1 MSAEGALMHPGESHA
16 GDNLPPADNPGS
28 VTSPR
33 ASQHAVSRLTAPVGA
48 DDDQASLMAAA
59 GQEWRVARRGEM
71 LEGVVVSI
79 DRDGV
84 LVDLGTKSEGLIP
97 IAEVQSL
104 VDDNQLKAG
113 DTVYVVVTQPEGR
126 SDHAI
131 LSFSRARSE
140 RGWVVVQA
148 SMDAGTIMPARVV
161 EVNRGGLVADVEGL
175 RGFIPLSQIAR
186 LRPGVGPTGQDSD
199 ALLASLVGQTLSV
212 KVLEVNRGRNRLV
225 LSERAASQEL
235 RGQRRERLLAEL
247 KEGEIRRGR
256 VSGITDFGVF
266 VDLGGAD
273 GLVHLSELA
282 WRPIANPAEVVE
294 VGSEVDVVV
303 LGVDRERQKISLS
316 IRRTQPEPW
325 VTAAER
331 YPVGAL
337 VTGTVARLTTFGAF
351 VRLDDGIE
359 GLVHVSELSDRHVT
373 HPRNV
378 VKEGDV
384 ITVRVLR
391 VEAERR
397 RLGLSLRQAA
407 QADDQPTDFSDALAE
422 WNESSSRFD
431 DGDRR

>member
-1 MSAEGALMHPGESHA
+1 MAVTA
-16 GDNLPPADNPGS
+16 G
-28 VTSPR
+28 
-33 ASQHAVSRLTAPVGA
+33 

-59 GQEWRVARRGEM
+59 EQEWRVARRGEM

-104 VDDNQLKAG
+104 VDDNQLKPG
-113 DTVYVVVTQPEGR
+113 DTIYVVVTQPEGR
-126 SDHAI
+126 SDHAV

-140 RGWVVVQA
+140 RGWGVVQA
-148 SMDAGTIMPARVV
+148 SLDAGTIMPARVV

-186 LRPGVGPTGQDSD
+186 LRPGAAPTGQDND
-199 ALLASLVGQTLSV
+199 ALLASLVGQTLAV
-212 KVLEVNRGRNRLV
+212 KVIEVNRGRNRLV
-225 LSERAASQEL
+225 LSERAATQEL

-247 KEGEIRRGR
+247 KEGEVRRGR

-273 GLVHLSELA
+273 GLVHLSELS
-282 WRPIANPAEVVE
+282 WRPVANPTDVVE

-331 YPVGAL
+331 YPVGSL
-337 VTGTVARLTTFGAF
+337 VTGMVARLTAFGAF

-359 GLVHVSELSDRHVT
+359 GLVHVSELSDRHVP

-391 VEAERR
+391 VDAERR

-422 WNESSSRFD
+422 WNDSSSRY
-431 DGDRR
+431 GAGGSR

>member
-1 MSAEGALMHPGESHA
+1 MS
-16 GDNLPPADNPGS
+16 
-28 VTSPR
+28 
-33 ASQHAVSRLTAPVGA
+33 
-48 DDDQASLMAAA
+48 
-59 GQEWRVARRGEM
+59 
-71 LEGVVVSI
+71 
-79 DRDGV
+79 
-84 LVDLGTKSEGLIP
+84 
-97 IAEVQSL
+97 
-104 VDDNQLKAG
+104 
-113 DTVYVVVTQPEGR
+113 
-126 SDHAI
+126 
-131 LSFSRARSE
+131 
-140 RGWVVVQA
+140 
-148 SMDAGTIMPARVV
+148 ARVV
-161 EVNRGGLVADVEGL
+161 EVNRGGLVADVEGV
-175 RGFIPLSQIAR
+175 RGFIPLSQVAR
-186 LRPGVGPTGQDSD
+186 IRPNASATGQDTES
-199 ALLASLVGQTLSV
+199 LLASLVGQTLSV
-212 KVLEVNRGRNRLV
+212 KVLEVNRARNRLV
-225 LSERAASQEL
+225 LSERAATQEL

-282 WRPIANPAEVVE
+282 WRPVTNPSEVVE

-325 VTAAER
+325 VTAVER
-331 YPVGAL
+331 YPVGSL

-359 GLVHVSELSDRHVT
+359 GLVHVSELSDHHVT

-407 QADDQPTDFSDALAE
+407 QADDQDTDFSEALAE
-422 WNESSSRFD
+422 WNDGASRND
-431 DGDRR
+431 NGNRR

>member
-1 MSAEGALMHPGESHA
+1 MQPSESQEE
-16 GDNLPPADNPGS
+16 DK
-28 VTSPR
+28 
-33 ASQHAVSRLTAPVGA
+33 VSRTGDASVGA
-48 DDDQASLMAAA
+48 SVQTGRRNGNGSSQPEAESDQARLMAEAE
-59 GQEWRVARRGEM
+59 QEWRVLRRGEM
-71 LEGVVVSI
+71 LEGTVVSI

-97 IAEVQSL
+97 LSEVQAL
-104 VDDNQLKAG
+104 VDAHELNPG
-113 DTVYVVVTQPEGR
+113 DTVFVVVTQPEGR
-126 SDHAI
+126 TDHAI

-140 RGWVVVQA
+140 RGWVVVQE
-148 SMDAGTIMPARVV
+148 SFDAGAIVSARVV

-175 RGFIPLSQIAR
+175 RGFIPLSQVAR
-186 LRPGVGPTGQDSD
+186 LRPGVAPSGQDNE

-212 KVLEVNRGRNRLV
+212 RVLEVNRARNRLV
-225 LSERAASQEL
+225 LSERVASQEM

-247 KEGEIRRGR
+247 KEGEVRRGK

-282 WRPIANPAEVVE
+282 WRPVVNPAEIVS
-294 VGSEVDVVV
+294 VGSDVDVVV

-359 GLVHVSELSDRHVT
+359 GLVHVSELSDQHVL

-407 QADDQPTDFSDALAE
+407 EADVENTDYTSVGSDWDDGRL
-422 WNESSSRFD
+422 RFD
-431 DGDRR
+431 GSGR

>member
-1 MSAEGALMHPGESHA
+1 MS
-16 GDNLPPADNPGS
+16 
-28 VTSPR
+28 
-33 ASQHAVSRLTAPVGA
+33 
-48 DDDQASLMAAA
+48 
-59 GQEWRVARRGEM
+59 
-71 LEGVVVSI
+71 
-79 DRDGV
+79 
-84 LVDLGTKSEGLIP
+84 
-97 IAEVQSL
+97 
-104 VDDNQLKAG
+104 
-113 DTVYVVVTQPEGR
+113 
-126 SDHAI
+126 
-131 LSFSRARSE
+131 
-140 RGWVVVQA
+140 
-148 SMDAGTIMPARVV
+148 ARVV
-161 EVNRGGLVADVEGL
+161 EVNRGGLVADVEGV

-186 LRPGVGPTGQDSD
+186 IRPGASTIAQDTESQ
-199 ALLASLVGQTLSV
+199 LASLVGQTLSV
-212 KVLEVNRGRNRLV
+212 KVLEVNRARNRLV
-225 LSERAASQEL
+225 LSERAATQEL

-247 KEGEIRRGR
+247 KEGEVRRGR

-282 WRPIANPAEVVE
+282 WRPVTNPAEIVE

-325 VTAAER
+325 LKAAER
-331 YPVGAL
+331 YPVGSL

-359 GLVHVSELSDRHVT
+359 GLVHVSELSDHHVT

-407 QADDQPTDFSDALAE
+407 QADDQDTDFSDALAE
-422 WNESSSRFD
+422 WNDGASRND
-431 DGDRR
+431 HGNRR

>member
-1 MSAEGALMHPGESHA
+1 M
-16 GDNLPPADNPGS
+16 
-28 VTSPR
+28 
-33 ASQHAVSRLTAPVGA
+33 
-48 DDDQASLMAAA
+48 
-59 GQEWRVARRGEM
+59 
-71 LEGVVVSI
+71 
-79 DRDGV
+79 
-84 LVDLGTKSEGLIP
+84 
-97 IAEVQSL
+97 
-104 VDDNQLKAG
+104 
-113 DTVYVVVTQPEGR
+113 
-126 SDHAI
+126 

-140 RGWVVVQA
+140 RGWGVVQ
-148 SMDAGTIMPARVV
+148 SNFEAGTIMPAKVV

-186 LRPGVGPTGQDSD
+186 LRPGASPTGQDSEK
-199 ALLASLVGQTLSV
+199 LLAALVGETLSV
-212 KVLEVNRGRNRLV
+212 KVLEVNRARNRLV
-225 LSERAASQEL
+225 LSERLASQEL

-256 VSGITDFGVF
+256 VSGITEFGVF

-282 WRPIANPAEVVE
+282 WRPVANPTEIVT
-294 VGSEVDVVV
+294 VGSDVDVVV
-303 LGVDRERQKISLS
+303 LGVDRERQKVSLS

-325 VTAAER
+325 LTAAER
-331 YPVGAL
+331 YPVGGL

-378 VKEGDV
+378 VQEGDV

-391 VEAERR
+391 VEPERR

-407 QADDQPTDFSDALAE
+407 EEDVQETSYTSVGAD
-422 WNESSSRFD
+422 WNEGGSRFNV
-431 DGDRR
+431 GDR

>member
-1 MSAEGALMHPGESHA
+1 
-16 GDNLPPADNPGS
+16 
-28 VTSPR
+28 
-33 ASQHAVSRLTAPVGA
+33 
-48 DDDQASLMAAA
+48 MAAA
-59 GQEWRVARRGEM
+59 EQEWRVARRGEM

-104 VDDNQLKAG
+104 VDDNQLKPG

-140 RGWVVVQA
+140 RGWGVVQA
-148 SMDAGTIMPARVV
+148 SLDAGTIMPARVV

-186 LRPGVGPTGQDSD
+186 LRPGAAPSGQDNE

-212 KVLEVNRGRNRLV
+212 KVIEVNRARNRLV
-225 LSERAASQEL
+225 LSERAATQEL

-247 KEGEIRRGR
+247 KEGEIRHGR

-282 WRPIANPAEVVE
+282 WRPVANPTEVVE

-331 YPVGAL
+331 YPVGSL
-337 VTGTVARLTTFGAF
+337 VTGTVARLTAFGAF

-359 GLVHVSELSDRHVT
+359 GLVHVSELSDRHVP

-397 RLGLSLRQAA
+397 RLGLSLRQAV

-422 WNESSSRFD
+422 WNDNASRYGA
-431 DGDRR
+431 GDRR

>member
-1 MSAEGALMHPGESHA
+1 
-16 GDNLPPADNPGS
+16 
-28 VTSPR
+28 
-33 ASQHAVSRLTAPVGA
+33 
-48 DDDQASLMAAA
+48 
-59 GQEWRVARRGEM
+59 
-71 LEGVVVSI
+71 
-79 DRDGV
+79 
-84 LVDLGTKSEGLIP
+84 
-97 IAEVQSL
+97 
-104 VDDNQLKAG
+104 
-113 DTVYVVVTQPEGR
+113 
-126 SDHAI
+126 
-131 LSFSRARSE
+131 
-140 RGWVVVQA
+140 VVVQA
-148 SMDAGTIMPARVV
+148 SMDAGTIMSARVV

-186 LRPGVGPTGQDSD
+186 LRPGVSPSGQDNES
-199 ALLASLVGQTLSV
+199 LLASLVGQTLSV
-212 KVLEVNRGRNRLV
+212 KVLEVNRARNRLV

-247 KEGEIRRGR
+247 KEGEVRRGR

-282 WRPIANPAEVVE
+282 WRPITNPSEVVE
-294 VGSEVDVVV
+294 VGGEVDVVV

-331 YPVGAL
+331 YPVGSL

-391 VEAERR
+391 VEADRR

-407 QADDQPTDFSDALAE
+407 QADDQETDFSSALAD
-422 WNESSSRFD
+422 WNEGSSRYD
-431 DGDRR
+431 DGERR

>member
-1 MSAEGALMHPGESHA
+1 MHPGESHA
-16 GDNLPPADNPGS
+16 DEKVSQTGETSRESTSVRVSQRAAPSRPVPLPG
-28 VTSPR
+28 
-33 ASQHAVSRLTAPVGA
+33 

-59 GQEWRVARRGEM
+59 EQEWRVARRGEM
-71 LEGVVVSI
+71 LEGTVVSI

-97 IAEVQSL
+97 ISEIQTL
-104 VDDNQLKAG
+104 VDENQLKPG

-126 SDHAI
+126 SDHAM

-140 RGWVVVQA
+140 RGWGVAQA
-148 SMDAGTIMPARVV
+148 SLDAGTIMSARVV
-161 EVNRGGLVADVEGL
+161 EVNRGGLVADVEGV

-186 LRPGVGPTGQDSD
+186 LRPGASPAGQDNENV
-199 ALLASLVGQTLSV
+199 LASLVGQTLSV
-212 KVLEVNRGRNRLV
+212 KVLEVNRARNRLV
-225 LSERAASQEL
+225 LSERAATQEL

-247 KEGEIRRGR
+247 KEGEVRRGR

-282 WRPIANPAEVVE
+282 WRPVTNPSEIVE
-294 VGSEVDVVV
+294 VGKEVDVVV

-325 VTAAER
+325 VTAVER
-331 YPVGAL
+331 YPVGSL

-359 GLVHVSELSDRHVT
+359 GLVHVSELSDHHVN

-391 VEAERR
+391 VDAERR

-407 QADDQPTDFSDALAE
+407 QADDQDTDFSEALAE
-422 WNESSSRFD
+422 WNNGTSR
-431 DGDRR
+431 